1 VQNGE
6 AGRPNTPSD
15 LHVLLEPKGK
25 GGIQVELQSKVAAYY
40 GDAIRVQAVELLEAL
55 GLEHARVAIED
66 QGALPFTITARLE
79 SAVRRAGL
87 GEGRKGPAPKRKARP
102 STAKDRLRRSRLY
115 LPGSEPKLFVN
126 ARLHGA
132 DAVILDLE
140 DSVHPDEKD
149 SARLLVRN
157 ALREVD
163 FGPGERMV
171 RINPLPLGRED
182 LEEVVPEFPDVIL
195 VPKAESASQIQEVA
209 GVVQE
214 ILEREGRPDGIW
226 LMPILESALG
236 VEHAFEVGTS
246 SDRIAALTIG
256 LEDYTADMGVIKTAE
271 GAESLYAR
279 SRLVNAARAA
289 GVQAIDSVYG
299 DVDDLDGL
307 RVYGRRSRAMG
318 FEGMGCIHPRQIPII
333 HEAYAPTPGELE
345 KARRIVEAFDDA
357 QERGLGVVSLGSKMI
372 DPPVVKRAQKL
383 VQQAKDQGLLPTDDA
398 EGSGGSGGGR

>member
-1 VQNGE
+1 
-6 AGRPNTPSD
+6 
-15 LHVLLEPKGK
+15 
-25 GGIQVELQSKVAAYY
+25 
-40 GDAIRVQAVELLEAL
+40 
-55 GLEHARVAIED
+55 
-66 QGALPFTITARLE
+66 
-79 SAVRRAGL
+79 
-87 GEGRKGPAPKRKARP
+87 
-102 STAKDRLRRSRLY
+102 
-115 LPGSEPKLFVN
+115 
-126 ARLHGA
+126 
-132 DAVILDLE
+132 
-140 DSVHPDEKD
+140 VHPDEKD